1 MKLQTKV
8 VLAQP
13 IHPKGL
19 ELLKENVETVVV
31 APSDDPAVLVSL
43 MDDKVEGVI
52 VRYNVFN
59 REMIEHAPNLKVIA
73 RHGIGVELID
83 QVAAT
88 EHGVMVTNTP
98 TAATTSVAEHVILM
112 ILMLA
117 KNIQVGMEEF
127 RNGNYAIKNNY
138 GPDDV
143 EFKTVGFLGLG
154 RIGREAAR
162 RCQGLDMK
170 VIGYDPYLKK
180 EDAAKLNIELKDTME
195 EVLRESD
202 YVSLHTP
209 LTPET
214 KHMISTEQL
223 AMMKPTAFLI
233 NCSRGAV
240 VDEPALIEAL
250 QKKVIA
256 GAGLDVFEAEPPE
269 KDNPLLFMKNV
280 VVTPHSSS
288 LTTNGKIKMSVGA
301 VEQLLKV
308 LRGEKPDY
316 LVNKDVLNK

>member
-1 MKLQTKV
+1 MKLKTKV

-19 ELLKENVETVVV
+19 ELLQENVETVIV
-31 APSDDPAVLVSL
+31 APSDKPEVLVSL
-43 MDDKVEGVI
+43 MDEQVEGVI

-59 REMIEHAPNLKVIA
+59 REMIEHAPNLKVIS

-88 EHGVMVTNTP
+88 EHGVMVVNTP
-98 TAATTSVAEHVILM
+98 SAATTSVAEHVILM
-112 ILMLA
+112 VLMLA
-117 KNIQVGMEEF
+117 KNVLVGDQEL
-127 RNGNYAIKNNY
+127 RNGNYAIKDKY

-143 EFKTVGFLGLG
+143 EFKTIGFLGLG

-162 RCQGLDMK
+162 RCKGLDMK
-170 VIGYDPYLKK
+170 VIGYDPYLKP
-180 EDAAKLNIELKDTME
+180 EDAAALGIELKDSME
-195 EVLRESD
+195 AVLKESD
-202 YVSLHTP
+202 FVSLHTP

-214 KHMISTEQL
+214 RHMISTEQL
-223 AMMKPTAFLI
+223 KMMKPTAFLI

-240 VDEPALIEAL
+240 LDEKALIQAL
-250 QKKVIA
+250 QDKTIA
-256 GAGLDVFEAEPPE
+256 GAGLDVFEQEPPE
-269 KDNPLLFMKNV
+269 KDNPLFAMPNV

-288 LTTNGKIKMSVGA
+288 LTANGRIKMSVGA

-308 LRGEKPDY
+308 LRGEKPDF
-316 LVNKDVLNK
+316 LVNKDVLKK